1 MSVTVSNCFQIHNSP
16 LNQSSA
22 KALWSFPKSDRFD
35 KNGTYNP
42 NK

>member
-1 MSVTVSNCFQIHNSP
+1 MSITVSNCLQICNSP

-22 KALWSFPKSDRFD
+22 KNLWSFPKSDRFA
-35 KNGTYNP
+35 KLENP